1 MSLAVKNLDY
11 EIGNERILDQISLEI
26 KEGEFVGL
34 VGPNGCGK
42 STLLKHIYRTYKPK
56 GQTVFLDGK
65 DIMDLSAKKL
75 AGELAVMAQENQLE
89 FDFTVRDMVMFG
101 RYAHKKFLEGDTAKD
116 RELCEK
122 CLREVGLSGYETRS
136 YLSLSGGEKQRV
148 LLARVLMQESRYI
161 VLDEPTN
168 HLDVSYQYQIMD
180 ILRNQDVTVFSSIH
194 DLNLAALY
202 CDRIIFL
209 YQGKIIDRGT
219 PEEVLTKECSHRE
232 DADLLSAGMGEGKGL
247 NRNRGQICLLD
258 EKMEESYSRNSFV
271 REKRPRFRRNSG
283 LFFS

>member
-122 CLREVGLSGYETRS
+122 CLREVGLSRRQAPLVGTLIRLHLACENLEQNSLCSLVRS
-136 YLSLSGGEKQRV
+136 NESNLVLTVQSKGNVVEN
-148 LLARVLMQESRYI
+148 LLAVDRLA
-161 VLDEPTN
+161 
-168 HLDVSYQYQIMD
+168 QIGHGQNLISD
-180 ILRNQDVTVFSSIH
+180 LSCRTEINVRILTAGRT
-194 DLNLAALY
+194 DLIKL
-202 CDRIIFL
+202 
-209 YQGKIIDRGT
+209 
-219 PEEVLTKECSHRE
+219 
-232 DADLLSAGMGEGKGL
+232 DLLKSTL
-247 NRNRGQICLLD
+247 
-258 EKMEESYSRNSFV
+258 S
-271 REKRPRFRRNSG
+271 
-283 LFFS
+283 

>member
-168 HLDVSYQYQIMD
+168 HLDVSYQ
-180 ILRNQDVTVFSSIH
+180 
-194 DLNLAALY
+194 
-202 CDRIIFL
+202 
-209 YQGKIIDRGT
+209 
-219 PEEVLTKECSHRE
+219 
-232 DADLLSAGMGEGKGL
+232 
-247 NRNRGQICLLD
+247 
-258 EKMEESYSRNSFV
+258 
-271 REKRPRFRRNSG
+271 
-283 LFFS
+283 

>member
-122 CLREVGLSGYETRS
+122 CLREVGLSGYEIRS

-168 HLDVSYQYQIMD
+168 HLDVS
-180 ILRNQDVTVFSSIH
+180 
-194 DLNLAALY
+194 
-202 CDRIIFL
+202 
-209 YQGKIIDRGT
+209 
-219 PEEVLTKECSHRE
+219 
-232 DADLLSAGMGEGKGL
+232 
-247 NRNRGQICLLD
+247 
-258 EKMEESYSRNSFV
+258 
-271 REKRPRFRRNSG
+271 
-283 LFFS
+283 

>member
-11 EIGNERILDQISLEI
+11 EIGNERILNQISLEI

-136 YLSLSGGEKQRV
+136 YLSLSGGEKQRIEI
-148 LLARVLMQESRYI
+148 ARVLAQDPTII
-161 VLDEPTN
+161 VMDEATSALDSATEKEVIN
-168 HLDVSYQYQIMD
+168 SIAA
-180 ILRNQDVTVFSSIH
+180 RGVTCIVIAHRLSTIRS
-194 DLNLAALY
+194 
-202 CDRIIFL
+202 CDEIIVMENGRIAE
-209 YQGKIIDRGT
+209 RGT
-219 PEEVLTKECSHRE
+219 HGELFAKNGIYTKLISNE
-232 DADLLSAGMGEGKGL
+232 
-247 NRNRGQICLLD
+247 
-258 EKMEESYSRNSFV
+258 
-271 REKRPRFRRNSG
+271 
-283 LFFS
+283 

>member
-11 EIGNERILDQISLEI
+11 EIGNERILNQISLEI

-168 HLDVSYQYQIMD
+168 HLD
-180 ILRNQDVTVFSSIH
+180 
-194 DLNLAALY
+194 
-202 CDRIIFL
+202 IFM
-209 YQGKIIDRGT
+209 RET
-219 PEEVLTKECSHRE
+219 LT
-232 DADLLSAGMGEGKGL
+232 DALSAYTGTLLLVTHDRYLMQTLGCPILYLEDGKATFYQNFQKL
-247 NRNRGQICLLD
+247 HDRDTSKQTAAHR
-258 EKMEESYSRNSFV
+258 
-271 REKRPRFRRNSG
+271 KRC
-283 LFFS
+283 

>member
-209 YQGKIIDRGT
+209 YQGKIVDRGT
-219 PEEVLTKECSHRE
+219 PEEVLTKENIRKVLWHRSPGDKKCSHRE
-232 DADLLSAGMGEGKGL
+232 DADLLSAGVGEGKGL

-258 EKMEESYSRNSFV
+258 GT
-271 REKRPRFRRNSG
+271 RRCSSPG
-283 LFFS
+283 RKL

>member
-11 EIGNERILDQISLEI
+11 EIGNERILNQISLEI

-122 CLREVGLSGYETRS
+122 CLREVGLTGYETRS
-136 YLSLSGGEKQRV
+136 YLSLSGGEKQRISI
-148 LLARVLMQESRYI
+148 ARALIKDAPI
-161 VLDEPTN
+161 V
-168 HLDVSYQYQIMD
+168 
-180 ILRNQDVTVFSSIH
+180 
-194 DLNLAALY
+194 
-202 CDRIIFL
+202 
-209 YQGKIIDRGT
+209 
-219 PEEVLTKECSHRE
+219 
-232 DADLLSAGMGEGKGL
+232 
-247 NRNRGQICLLD
+247 LLD
-258 EKMEESYSRNSFV
+258 ETTSSLDADNEKEIHRALDALMKDKTVIVIAHRLNTIIGADQILVLDKGIISERGNHKELLAQNGWYARMISEQTKA
-271 REKRPRFRRNSG
+271 REWSIT
-283 LFFS
+283 

>member
-116 RELCEK
+116 RELCET
-122 CLREVGLSGYETRS
+122 LSWTSRPTTWMSVISIRS
-136 YLSLSGGEKQRV
+136 W
-148 LLARVLMQESRYI
+148 
-161 VLDEPTN
+161 T
-168 HLDVSYQYQIMD
+168 
-180 ILRNQDVTVFSSIH
+180 F
-194 DLNLAALY
+194 
-202 CDRIIFL
+202 
-209 YQGKIIDRGT
+209 
-219 PEEVLTKECSHRE
+219 
-232 DADLLSAGMGEGKGL
+232 
-247 NRNRGQICLLD
+247 
-258 EKMEESYSRNSFV
+258 
-271 REKRPRFRRNSG
+271 
-283 LFFS
+283 

>member
-122 CLREVGLSGYETRS
+122 CLQKVGLSGYEIRS

-168 HLDVSYQYQIMD
+168 HLDD
-180 ILRNQDVTVFSSIH
+180 
-194 DLNLAALY
+194 
-202 CDRIIFL
+202 
-209 YQGKIIDRGT
+209 
-219 PEEVLTKECSHRE
+219 P
-232 DADLLSAGMGEGKGL
+232 
-247 NRNRGQICLLD
+247 
-258 EKMEESYSRNSFV
+258 
-271 REKRPRFRRNSG
+271 
-283 LFFS
+283 

>member
-89 FDFTVRDMVMFG
+89 FT
-101 RYAHKKFLEGDTAKD
+101 
-116 RELCEK
+116 
-122 CLREVGLSGYETRS
+122 
-136 YLSLSGGEKQRV
+136 
-148 LLARVLMQESRYI
+148 
-161 VLDEPTN
+161 
-168 HLDVSYQYQIMD
+168 
-180 ILRNQDVTVFSSIH
+180 DVTPTRNFWRETLQKTGNFVKNAF
-194 DLNLAALY
+194 
-202 CDRIIFL
+202 
-209 YQGKIIDRGT
+209 GK
-219 PEEVLTKECSHRE
+219 
-232 DADLLSAGMGEGKGL
+232 
-247 NRNRGQICLLD
+247 
-258 EKMEESYSRNSFV
+258 
-271 REKRPRFRRNSG
+271 
-283 LFFS
+283 

>member
-11 EIGNERILDQISLEI
+11 EIGNERILNQISLEI

-168 HLDVSYQYQIMD
+168 HLDVDAKDELKRALKAYKGS
-180 ILRNQDVTVFSSIH
+180 ILLICHEPEFYEGVATKVIDCSTW
-194 DLNLAALY
+194 AL
-202 CDRIIFL
+202 
-209 YQGKIIDRGT
+209 RG
-219 PEEVLTKECSHRE
+219 
-232 DADLLSAGMGEGKGL
+232 
-247 NRNRGQICLLD
+247 
-258 EKMEESYSRNSFV
+258 
-271 REKRPRFRRNSG
+271 
-283 LFFS
+283 

>member
-122 CLREVGLSGYETRS
+122 CLREVGLSGYEIRS

-180 ILRNQDVTVFSSIH
+180 ILKKQNVTLFSSIH
-194 DLNLAALY
+194 DLNLASLY
-202 CDRIIFL
+202 CDKIIFL
-209 YQGKIIDRGT
+209 YQGKIVDYGT
-219 PEEVLTKECSHRE
+219 PEEVLTKENIRKYFGIE
-232 DADLLSAGMGEGKGL
+232 AQVTRNAATGKM
-247 NRNRGQICLLD
+247 QIYYLPGWVK
-258 EKMEESYSRNSFV
+258 EK
-271 REKRPRFRRNSG
+271 G
-283 LFFS
+283 